1 MTSGL
6 SFDAA
11 LEGLCEGLAQLGSEE
26 RMPLTVTTSPWCSSV
41 PWPLMGPTGGCS
53 EMRAAKLIVTI
64 VNGAKPAELPIR
76 RSERVLFAID
86 LNIPRSVLV
95 RTDRIKA

>member
-1 MTSGL
+1 
-6 SFDAA
+6 
-11 LEGLCEGLAQLGSEE
+11 
-26 RMPLTVTTSPWCSSV
+26 
-41 PWPLMGPTGGCS
+41 
-53 EMRAAKLIVTI
+53 MRAAKLIVTI

-86 LNIPRSVLV
+86 LNIPRSALV